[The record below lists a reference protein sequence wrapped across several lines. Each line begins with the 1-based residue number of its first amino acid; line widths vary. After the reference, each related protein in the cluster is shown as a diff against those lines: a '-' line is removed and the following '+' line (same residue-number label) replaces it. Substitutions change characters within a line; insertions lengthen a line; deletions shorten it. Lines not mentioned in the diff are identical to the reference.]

1 MIVCILMSRGIT
13 TAVMAPS
20 RTTRTAT
27 AIDVAAVQVPLA
39 PEILVIAQTASIGD
53 LTSIWTPMTMKS
65 CTWLTS
71 LVDRVTR
78 LGVPNFPTSGS
89 EKFRTFSNTSARI
102 LRETLVPMT
111 AVQ

>member
-1 MIVCILMSRGIT
+1 
-13 TAVMAPS
+13 
-20 RTTRTAT
+20 
-27 AIDVAAVQVPLA
+27 
-39 PEILVIAQTASIGD
+39 
-53 LTSIWTPMTMKS
+53 MTMKS
-65 CTWLTS
+65 CTWVTS

-89 EKFRTFSNTSARI
+89 EKFRTFSNTSARS

>member
-53 LTSIWTPMTMKS
+53 LTSI
-65 CTWLTS
+65 
-71 LVDRVTR
+71 
-78 LGVPNFPTSGS
+78 
-89 EKFRTFSNTSARI
+89 
-102 LRETLVPMT
+102 
-111 AVQ
+111 